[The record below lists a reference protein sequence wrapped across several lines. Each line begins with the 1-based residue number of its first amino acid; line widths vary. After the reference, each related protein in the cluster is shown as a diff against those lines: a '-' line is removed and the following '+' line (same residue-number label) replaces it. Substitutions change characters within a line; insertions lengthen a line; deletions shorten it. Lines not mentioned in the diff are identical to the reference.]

1 MPRYTLVYWTDGEWL
16 VGRLR
21 ERPEVFSQGRSLQEL
36 EENIKEALSLME
48 AMDFQDLPPTYQV
61 KELLVETG

>member
-1 MPRYTLVYWTDGEWL
+1 MLNFTLVYWQDGEWV

-21 ERPEVFSQGRSLQEL
+21 ERPDVFSQGKSLEDL
-36 EENIKEALSLME
+36 EKNIKEALSLME
-48 AMDFQDLPPTYQV
+48 ATDFLDLPPDYQV